1 MKYNNNND
9 SDIDEDMKLTRKDYI
24 TILHHYQHSSRRR
37 GIRHIGQRSRRGRSL
52 HNKLSTKTLKMRA
65 HKILGV
71 NCCECI
77 AKNTLQQHNQ
87 RNVHSSSTY
96 STARNINNSSLL
108 NR

>member
-37 GIRHIGQRSRRGRSL
+37 GLRRSRGRSI

-77 AKNTLQQHNQ
+77 AKNTLQQRNQ
-87 RNVHSSSTY
+87 SNVHSSSTY

>member
-1 MKYNNNND
+1 MKYNNDNDSD

-24 TILHHYQHSSRRR
+24 TILHHYQPTSRRR
-37 GIRHIGQRSRRGRSL
+37 GHSRGHSRGRSL

-77 AKNTLQQHNQ
+77 VKNTLQQRKQ
-87 RNVHSSSTY
+87 INVHSSSTY